1 MKYLRWI
8 DSVCCHVLR
17 TMNMHVIIFSRVLVS
32 RGCYL
37 LPGNQNR
44 IMKYLRQFDSS
55 LLPRFKDEKHSCII
69 MSRVLTSGGVDRL
82 ICANQVKLS
91 NTSDELIQ
99 FGCIGHG
106 CKPFCYCFLK
116 LRFWTWYNSFIL
128 ILVLVFNSAA
138 LYLSWLTVK
147 YSCTYSMWCCW
158 SGYHNSYF

>member
-1 MKYLRWI
+1 
-8 DSVCCHVLR
+8 
-17 TMNMHVIIFSRVLVS
+17 MHVIIFSRVLVS

-99 FGCIGHG
+99 FGC
-106 CKPFCYCFLK
+106 Y
-116 LRFWTWYNSFIL
+116 WTWMQTIL
-128 ILVLVFNSAA
+128 LLLLKTAILD
-138 LYLSWLTVK
+138 
-147 YSCTYSMWCCW
+147 MI
-158 SGYHNSYF
+158 